1 MKNRDI
7 QLSFIV
13 LFAILFAVLFAV
25 LLKFIKHCNLI
36 EGYETPPYLERID
49 ARVEMPINDTFDC
62 VNKCNPNNTCYISG
76 EQCISDKDC
85 YGCSGVNKIDNRNYQ
100 PYMSNSSL
108 VSKLQYS
115 APYNK
120 NENYVDDNP
129 PTYFKG
135 VDLWTFQF
143 EKGQE
148 LYDKRYKPTNKWVS
162 YPQRKTMS
170 GEFINED
177 PLQI

>member
-7 QLSFIV
+7 QLITMFIFAS
-13 LFAILFAVLFAV
+13 LFV
-25 LLKFIKHCNLI
+25 FIFYNYYLI
-36 EGYETPPYLERID
+36 EGYETQPYLERID
-49 ARVEMPINDTFDC
+49 ARVEMPINDTYDC
-62 VNKCNPNNTCYISG
+62 ANKCNPNNTCYISG
-76 EQCISDKDC
+76 EQCMSDKDC
-85 YGCSGVNKIDNRNYQ
+85 YGCSGVNKIDNRHYR

-108 VSKLQYS
+108 VSTLQYS
-115 APYNK
+115 APYNE
-120 NENYVDDNP
+120 NENMINDNP

-143 EKGQE
+143 NQGQE
-148 LYDKRYKPTNKWVS
+148 LYDKRYKPTNKLVN

-170 GEFINED
+170 GDFMNED